1 MFQIG
6 RLLIYIDIIS
16 LHRRQN
22 MSQLASMEKL
32 FGVIDQ
38 TAIILRKELNCVY
51 LEAVA
56 ETGGNLFQG
65 TILQEELDEVTKK
78 RLKKEYDSITL
89 DHFEKET
96 IRKAYQLAI
105 LKGMKEAVQ
114 PNHQMTPDAVGLF
127 VSYLVGKFM
136 SGKDKYTLLDPAV
149 GAGNLLTTILN
160 THAASIEHVYGVDVD
175 DLLLQ
180 LTYVNANLQKHG
192 VQLFNQDSLQP
203 LFIDPVDLVVC
214 DLPVGYYPNDEGA
227 KEYKVRAEEG
237 HTYAHHLFIEQS
249 LRHVKDGGYVVA
261 LIPNNL
267 FESEQ
272 SHLLQ
277 PLLKEEAIVQG
288 IIQLPLS
295 MFKQEQAAKSIM
307 VLQKQGEGVTAPEN
321 ALLVNLPKFSNR
333 EAMSDIMAQMD
344 QWFRVN
350 KK

>member
-1 MFQIG
+1 
-6 RLLIYIDIIS
+6 
-16 LHRRQN
+16 
-22 MSQLASMEKL
+22 MSHLTDMEQL

-38 TAIILRKELNCVY
+38 TAIILRKELNCLY

-56 ETGGNLFQG
+56 ETGENLFHEE
-65 TILQEELDEVTKK
+65 ILQDELDEVTKK
-78 RLKKEYDSITL
+78 RLQKEYSTIKLSRFD
-89 DHFEKET
+89 KET
-96 IRKAYQLAI
+96 IRKAYQLAV

-127 VSYLVGKFM
+127 ISYLVGKFM
-136 SGKDKYTLLDPAV
+136 NKHETYTILDPAV
-149 GAGNLLTTILN
+149 GAGNLITTILN
-160 THAASIEHVYGVDVD
+160 THAASIEQAYGIDID

-180 LTYVNANLQKHG
+180 LTYVNANLQQHG
-192 VQLFNQDSLQP
+192 IELFHQDSLQP

-227 KEYKVRAEEG
+227 KNYKVKAEEG
-237 HTYAHHLFIEQS
+237 HTYAHHLFIEKS
-249 LRHVKDGGYVVA
+249 LTHVKEGGYVML

-295 MFKQEQAAKSIM
+295 MFKQEQAAKSIL
-307 VLQKQGEGVTAPEN
+307 VLQKKGQHVKAPEH
-321 ALLVNLPKFSNR
+321 ALLVNLPKFSNK
-333 EAMSDIMAQMD
+333 EAMNDIMNQMNE
-344 QWFRVN
+344 WFYVN